1 MTLLGQDK
9 DDFNPEQTPA
19 TSLGSLWFSDSLG
32 TWEPP
37 KGQLGWCN
45 VVLLSG
51 PAGTVFVRRAVLRYL
66 HHSHLSKGEEQ
77 CRMWLRACDWP
88 LCLETA
94 EKHERRSDCPHW
106 MGAGDGAGI
115 LCQARLISSVTDNK
129 KTEPKSREKVH
140 ADQLHLLVPWLWH
153 YGETGGGR
161 SLSSSFSGYT
171 SDTLFFLAKI
181 WLISMNDLPLVSGMT
196 RKM

>member
-51 PAGTVFVRRAVLRYL
+51 PAATVFVRRAVLRYP

-94 EKHERRSDCPHW
+94 EKHERRSGVLTGWGPV
-106 MGAGDGAGI
+106 MGLAFS
-115 LCQARLISSVTDNK
+115 ARLVSFPVSQTIRRQNQS
-129 KTEPKSREKVH
+129 PEKRSM
-140 ADQLHLLVPWLWH
+140 QTS
-153 YGETGGGR
+153 YTGSCLGFGTMER
-161 SLSSSFSGYT
+161 QGVEGL
-171 SDTLFFLAKI
+171 
-181 WLISMNDLPLVSGMT
+181 
-196 RKM
+196 